1 MDATTIVLNVSA
13 IAASVI
19 ALTMSSVLAIRQHL
33 LIRQQNQI
41 PVFVDLLREART
53 PEFRHRERRIWDEL
67 PTFESGAGFGGLS
80 DDIRDDAEVVFS
92 YYSTLAYCVAIGVV
106 NPDMAVVPVHYR
118 LLKTWDT
125 LHPFVL
131 AERDARGDGDSFLNL
146 LEDLVAQAKASD
158 MKVVEERISRIA
170 FPNLSE
176 SKRLSGR

>member
-1 MDATTIVLNVSA
+1 MDATIIVLNVSA
-13 IAASVI
+13 IVASLL
-19 ALTMSSVLAIRQHL
+19 ALTMSSLLAIRQHL
-33 LIRQQNQI
+33 LIKQQNQI

-53 PEFRHRERRIWDEL
+53 PEFRHRERRVWNEL
-67 PTFESGAGFGGLS
+67 PTFSSESGFGGLS
-80 DDIRDDAEVVFS
+80 DEIRDDAEVVFS

-131 AERDARGDGDSFLNL
+131 AEREARDDGDSFLNL
-146 LEDLVAQAKASD
+146 LEDLVTQAKASD
-158 MKVVEERISRIA
+158 MRAVEERISRIA
-170 FPNLSE
+170 FPDLAA